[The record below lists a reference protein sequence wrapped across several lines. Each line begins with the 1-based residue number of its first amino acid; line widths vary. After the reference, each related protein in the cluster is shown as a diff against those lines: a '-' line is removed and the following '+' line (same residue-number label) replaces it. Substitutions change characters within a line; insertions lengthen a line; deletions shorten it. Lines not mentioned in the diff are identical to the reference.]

1 MKHLNHL
8 IKFFRIT
15 RKLQADKFDQ
25 GWNKKVDLERL
36 SMKKK
41 TKKKKT
47 VLYIRQK
54 GPDAEMQSM
63 NRGQYLT
70 RPQPAGGTTGS
81 SEEAAH
87 TEDPSL

>member
-1 MKHLNHL
+1 MKHLNQL

-36 SMKKK
+36 SMKN
-41 TKKKKT
+41 KKKP
-47 VLYIRQK
+47 VLYIRQE

-63 NRGQYLT
+63 NRWQYLT

-81 SEEAAH
+81 SAEAAH